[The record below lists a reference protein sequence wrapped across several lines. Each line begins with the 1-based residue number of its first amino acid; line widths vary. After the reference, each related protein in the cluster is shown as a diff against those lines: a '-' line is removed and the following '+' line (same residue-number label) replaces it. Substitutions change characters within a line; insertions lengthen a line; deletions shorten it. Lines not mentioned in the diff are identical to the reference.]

1 MAASL
6 PRKASPCAN
15 DTERQTKNARI
26 DDEVA
31 LVPNPTRFFKSFED
45 LIWFH
50 RRGWDDVLESGEY
63 KLYVIVL
70 FLWAAR
76 VAGSDFIETGVHS
89 EKYLP
94 FRLFLWHDY
103 RPLFSN
109 CVTRPFSRPPRPT
122 CPACEI
128 LPARLPM

>member
-6 PRKASPCAN
+6 PRKASPCTN

-45 LIWFH
+45 LLWFH

-63 KLYVIVL
+63 KLHELLPRRERQAQPPSRFEGEVCCSVIIHTK
-70 FLWAAR
+70 W
-76 VAGSDFIETGVHS
+76 
-89 EKYLP
+89 
-94 FRLFLWHDY
+94 
-103 RPLFSN
+103 
-109 CVTRPFSRPPRPT
+109 
-122 CPACEI
+122 
-128 LPARLPM
+128 